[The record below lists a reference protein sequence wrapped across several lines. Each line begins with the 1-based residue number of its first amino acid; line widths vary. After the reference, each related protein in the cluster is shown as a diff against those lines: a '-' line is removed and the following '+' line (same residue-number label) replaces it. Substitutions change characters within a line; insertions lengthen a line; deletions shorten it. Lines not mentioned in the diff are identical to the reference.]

1 MSKLPVVDAKT
12 LERILLKLGFQIVRQ
27 KGSHRFYRHD
37 DGRYTTIPHHG
48 SDDLGRPLIR
58 EILKQVDLSNEEYM
72 RMLGEI

>member
-12 LERILLKLGFQIVRQ
+12 LEKMLLKLGFKLVRQ
-27 KGSHRFYRHD
+27 KGSHKFYRHD

-58 EILKQVDLSNEEYM
+58 EILKQIDLSNEEY
-72 RMLGEI
+72 LQLLNSI

>member
-12 LERILLKLGFQIVRQ
+12 LEKILLKLCFKIVRQ
-27 KGSHRFYRHD
+27 KGSHIFYRHD

-58 EILKQVDLSNEEYM
+58 EILKQIELSNEDY
-72 RMLGEI
+72 LQILKGI

>member
-12 LERILLKLGFQIVRQ
+12 LEKILLLLGFKFIRQ

-37 DGRYTTIPHHG
+37 DGRYTTVPHHG

-58 EILKQVDLSNEEYM
+58 EILKQVELSNEEYI
-72 RMLGEI
+72 RILGEV

>member
-12 LERILLKLGFQIVRQ
+12 LEKILLKLGFKIVRQ

-48 SDDLGRPLIR
+48 GDDLGRPLIR
-58 EILKQVDLSNEEYM
+58 EILKQVDISTLLSFQV
-72 RMLGEI
+72 

>member
-12 LERILLKLGFQIVRQ
+12 LEKIFLKLGFKIVRQ

-48 SDDLGRPLIR
+48 GDDLGRPLIR
-58 EILKQVDLSNEEYM
+58 EILKQVDISNEEY
-72 RMLGEI
+72 LQILSAI

>member
-12 LERILLKLGFQIVRQ
+12 LERILLKLGFILVRQ

-58 EILKQVDLSNEEYM
+58 EILKQIELSNEEYL
-72 RMLGEI
+72 RILKDI